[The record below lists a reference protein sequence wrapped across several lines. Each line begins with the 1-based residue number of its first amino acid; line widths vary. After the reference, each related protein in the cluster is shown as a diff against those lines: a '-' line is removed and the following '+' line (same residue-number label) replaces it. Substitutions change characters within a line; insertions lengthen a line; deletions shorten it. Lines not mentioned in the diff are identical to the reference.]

1 MTRPS
6 TLQSLLALLFLSLL
20 VSLRAP
26 AADNWVEGRSPHFTV
41 YTPAS
46 QKEARNVASQFEQIR
61 ELFHVA
67 FPTLQTDPAQPIIIL
82 AVKGEKGMQELL
94 PEEWETKN
102 HVHVAGLY
110 QEGFDKHYVIL
121 QLNVEGDNP
130 YHALYHEYTHSLL
143 HLNFSHLPPWL
154 DEGMAEYLGNAVLGD
169 KESSVGVISQSH
181 LYVLHT
187 NRLIPI
193 ETLLTVEHDSPYYNE
208 SDRAS
213 VFYAE
218 SWALVH
224 YLMLSPEARQKHLL
238 TKFLE
243 VWDKTHDQVEAARQA
258 FGDLNKFANTINQY
272 VHQNNFFHVEYKNIQ
287 SSNDKQ
293 FTSRPV
299 SPAEVVAL
307 RGDFFVHH
315 NRLDAGKAVL
325 EDAAKLDPALPLPH
339 SGLATYYFR
348 IQSPSAVAD
357 EAATAIRLGDTGF
370 FSHYLLAA
378 SQWRMGPFQDK
389 PRQIAITELLKCTEL
404 NPIFAPADD
413 LLSQIYAMSPA
424 TQKEAIHF
432 AILAVKNKPGDFQ
445 YAFHLTELLH
455 NNNRDA
461 EAKIVAESV
470 VVDAY
475 APEEKELARQLVDR
489 IAIHKDQPTNG
500 FGSSAGTGA
509 TAGTFE
515 AHTVEIP
522 APATS
527 PQSGD
532 RPPGRQ
538 KILLGVDGTVSS
550 VDCSKPPEAMV
561 TLDGSITYH
570 VTNIANISI
579 TAPGNTPA
587 PECSKWAGRK
597 VKLWLTFT
605 PGEKTSSEVARL
617 TFQ

>member
-6 TLQSLLALLFLSLL
+6 SLFASLGLLFLSAFLPFCL
-20 VSLRAP
+20 S
-26 AADNWVEGRSPHFTV
+26 AADNWLEVRSAHFTV
-41 YTPAS
+41 YTPAG

-67 FPTLQTDPAQPIIIL
+67 FPTLQTDPAQPIVIL
-82 AVKGEKGMQELL
+82 AVKGEKGMKELL

-121 QLNVEGDNP
+121 QLDAEGNNP

-193 ETLLTVEHDSPYYNE
+193 DTLLTAEHDSPYYNE
-208 SDRAS
+208 ADRAS

-224 YLMLSPEARQKHLL
+224 FLMLDPEARQKHLL
-238 TKFLE
+238 THFLE

-258 FGDLNKFANTINQY
+258 FGDLNKFANTINLY
-272 VHQNNFFHVEYKNIQ
+272 VHQNVFFHVEYKNAQ
-287 SSNDKQ
+287 SSSDKQ

-348 IQSPSAVAD
+348 IQNHSAMSQ
-357 EAATAIRLGDTGF
+357 EASEAIRLGDTGF
-370 FSHYLLAA
+370 FPYYILAA
-378 SQWRMGPFQDK
+378 SQWHIGAYEDK
-389 PRQIAITELLKCTEL
+389 IRQTTISQLQKCIEL

-424 TQKEAIHF
+424 DQKEAIHF
-432 AILAVKNKPGDFQ
+432 AILAVRHKPGDFQ
-445 YAFHLTELLH
+445 YAFHLTQLLL
-455 NNNRDA
+455 NNNRDS
-461 EAKIVAESV
+461 EARIVADSV
-470 VVDAY
+470 AVDAY
-475 APEEKELARQLVDR
+475 TPEEKEMARQLVDR
-489 IAIHKDQPTNG
+489 VANHKDDLEDG
-500 FGSSAGTGA
+500 FGYSANTTVSGNSSGA
-509 TAGTFE
+509 R
-515 AHTVEIP
+515 TVEVP

-527 PQSGD
+527 PQRDD
-532 RPPGRQ
+532 RPPVMQRRM
-538 KILLGVDGTVSS
+538 LSADGTVSA
-550 VDCSKPPEAMV
+550 VDCSNLPEAKL
-561 TLDGSITYH
+561 TLDGTVTYH
-570 VTNIANISI
+570 VTNIDTVSI
-579 TAPGNTPA
+579 TSPENTAAPPCPQWVGH
-587 PECSKWAGRK
+587 K
-597 VKLWLTFT
+597 VKLWFAFT
-605 PGEKTSSEVARL
+605 PGDKTSGEVSRL
-617 TFQ
+617 NFQ